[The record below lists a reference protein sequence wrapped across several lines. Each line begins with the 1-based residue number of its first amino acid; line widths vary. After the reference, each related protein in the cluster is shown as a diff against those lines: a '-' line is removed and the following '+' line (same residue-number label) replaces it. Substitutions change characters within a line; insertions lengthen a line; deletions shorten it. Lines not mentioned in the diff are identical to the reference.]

1 MKRAWSISTT
11 VRNPDRIRGFLEVL
25 KDFEGVEFNENQQ
38 IKFQIALIK
47 RKLYKPTGLDEKLS
61 GYYNSPS
68 DMSEKQA
75 KDIFEHMKEKST
87 VLADDLGLRGRTSIA
102 PLSKMGLVVSKQ
114 TVSKLYI
121 TNFGKKFLQK
131 DFDMGEI
138 FLEYFFKWTLPNPD
152 NKGFS
157 DKNLW
162 RMKQF
167 YEGYKTNTKLS
178 ALLRE
183 LSWTNNV
190 LIFSKSVSSEER
202 E

>member
-121 TNFGKKFLQK
+121 TNF
-131 DFDMGEI
+131 
-138 FLEYFFKWTLPNPD
+138 
-152 NKGFS
+152 
-157 DKNLW
+157 
-162 RMKQF
+162 
-167 YEGYKTNTKLS
+167 
-178 ALLRE
+178 
-183 LSWTNNV
+183 
-190 LIFSKSVSSEER
+190 
-202 E
+202 